1 MYIESIYA
9 ENFKALDNVK
19 IETDGKS
26 LLIFGVNGVGKS
38 SILSVVNFLFWSWVN
53 RLNPSQGI
61 AYRTLSDEC
70 VRYGSSQLELRA
82 DVKLDDKTFHLKR
95 NYLKSR
101 YKSKGV
107 SKGDKKNYDAFVNY
121 IVDEYLEKDK
131 DIPIFV
137 NYGTNRSVLDIPLK
151 IRKKHEFSTLASIE
165 RSDELDFRTFF
176 EWYRNQEDIENE
188 KKTELDNLSYRDKSL
203 ECVRHAIVTMLGNE
217 YSNLRVSRSPLCMKV
232 RKDNMDL
239 RVDQL
244 SDGEKCTIALF
255 GDLARRIAL
264 ANPNKDN
271 PLEGEGIA
279 LIDEIDLH
287 MHPSWQ
293 RRVLRVLKEVFPN
306 IQFIIT
312 THSPQILGEA
322 DSSYKVIGLY
332 TESDNSVCVSEEYV
346 YGKDSNEVLK
356 TKMDTSV
363 RSETVQTM
371 FDEFY
376 SMLDSGDFRHA
387 ENKLNDIN
395 ELVADNDPEVAS
407 CWVRL
412 EMEQI

>member
-312 THSPQILGEA
+312 T
-322 DSSYKVIGLY
+322 V
-332 TESDNSVCVSEEYV
+332 T
-346 YGKDSNEVLK
+346 
-356 TKMDTSV
+356 
-363 RSETVQTM
+363 
-371 FDEFY
+371 
-376 SMLDSGDFRHA
+376 
-387 ENKLNDIN
+387 
-395 ELVADNDPEVAS
+395 
-407 CWVRL
+407 RL
-412 EMEQI
+412 